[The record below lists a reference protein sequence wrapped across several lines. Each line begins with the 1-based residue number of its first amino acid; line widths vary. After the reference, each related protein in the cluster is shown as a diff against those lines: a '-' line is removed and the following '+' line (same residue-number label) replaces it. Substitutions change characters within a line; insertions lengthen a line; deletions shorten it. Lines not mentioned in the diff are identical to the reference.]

1 MINNVV
7 LVGRLTKDVELKQTQ
22 TGVSVARFGLAV
34 NRPFTDASGEK
45 KADFLN
51 IVVWRKQ
58 AENAAN
64 YLQKG
69 SLCGIVGR
77 IETGS
82 YEGQDGKRVY
92 TTDIVAE
99 SVQFLD
105 SRKNNDNQQG
115 GYQQN
120 NYNGGDQQQGGSQNN
135 QNQAQQ
141 QQQDYWNNQNG
152 QY

>member
-1 MINNVV
+1 MINNIT

-22 TGVSVARFGLAV
+22 SGVSVARFGLAV

-105 SRKNNDNQQG
+105 SRKNNDNQQQG
-115 GYQQN
+115 SYQQN
-120 NYNGGDQQQGGSQNN
+120 NYNNNNNGGYQNN
-135 QNQAQQ
+135 QQQARNNQN
-141 QQQDYWNNQNG
+141 DYWNNTN
-152 QY
+152 Y

>member
-1 MINNVV
+1 MINNVT

-22 TGVSVARFGLAV
+22 SGVYVARFGLAV

-82 YEGQDGKRVY
+82 YEGQDGKRIY

-105 SRKNNDNQQG
+105 SRKNNDNQQQG

-120 NYNGGDQQQGGSQNN
+120 NYNNNNNGGYQNN
-135 QNQAQQ
+135 QQQARNNQN
-141 QQQDYWNNQNG
+141 DYWNNNN
-152 QY
+152 Y

>member
-1 MINNVV
+1 MINNVT
-7 LVGRLTKDVELKQTQ
+7 LVGRLTKEVELKQTQ
-22 TGVSVARFGLAV
+22 SGVSVARFGLAV
-34 NRPFTDASGEK
+34 NRPFADANGEK

-58 AENAAN
+58 AENAAQ

-105 SRKNNDNQQG
+105 SRKNNDNQQQG
-115 GYQQN
+115 SYQQN
-120 NYNGGDQQQGGSQNN
+120 NYNNNNNGGYQNN
-135 QNQAQQ
+135 QQQARNNQN
-141 QQQDYWNNQNG
+141 DYWNNNN
-152 QY
+152 Y